1 MRRQCRGR
9 GKIRSTQA
17 SLGLSAASCVSF
29 HKGKSDPSMSSPR
42 HHKHFAGS
50 TRRKETPEEPQP
62 RLQKVSQGREEFDI
76 PRRRNRL
83 LLEEELRANDKAGN
97 FCLLSWGYF

>member
-1 MRRQCRGR
+1 MSGPWKDQKHAGLVGAQCSFVCFFSQRE
-9 GKIRSTQA
+9 IRSEYVDMIDIT
-17 SLGLSAASCVSF
+17 SIL
-29 HKGKSDPSMSSPR
+29 
-42 HHKHFAGS
+42 AGS

-76 PRRRNRL
+76 PFRRRNRL